1 MAVPSVNI
9 RIDKGTDFSAKFN
22 LTNAD
27 ASVYD
32 LGNYT
37 ATAKIS
43 KHTKSSTSKSF
54 TTSVV
59 TGSGEITISMSDTD
73 TATLKTGL
81 NYYNVLI
88 TNTVDGT
95 VTKVFEGNATVLD
108 SIS

>member
-32 LGNYT
+32 LANYT

-43 KHTKSSTSKSF
+43 KHPRSSTSKSF

-59 TGSGEITISMSDTD
+59 TGTGEITISMSDTD
-73 TATLKTGL
+73 TATLKEGL

-88 TNTVDGT
+88 THSTNGT
-95 VTKVFEGNATVLD
+95 VTKVFEGNATVID